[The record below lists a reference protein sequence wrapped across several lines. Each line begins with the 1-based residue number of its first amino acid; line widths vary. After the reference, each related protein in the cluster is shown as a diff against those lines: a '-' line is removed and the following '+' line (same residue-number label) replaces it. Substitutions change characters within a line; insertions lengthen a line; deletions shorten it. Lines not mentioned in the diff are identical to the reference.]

1 MILAISGGV
10 AYILLIIIAVVIVT
24 FPINRAI
31 KKNEKNKLKQQDM
44 MNDLNSFILKYEAEK
59 SRAEKAKA
67 EEEAAASEKAET
79 EEETAASNVTEAETP
94 AEDA

>member
-31 KKNEKNKLKQQDM
+31 KKNEKNKLRQQNM

-59 SRAEKAKA
+59 SRAEKEKEA
-67 EEEAAASEKAET
+67 EKKISET
-79 EEETAASNVTEAETP
+79 EQL
-94 AEDA
+94 

>member
-1 MILAISGGV
+1 MVRVPFLQ
-10 AYILLIIIAVVIVT
+10 AVFSVVL
-24 FPINRAI
+24 
-31 KKNEKNKLKQQDM
+31 LKQQDM

>member
-31 KKNEKNKLKQQDM
+31 KKNEKNKLKQQNM

-67 EEEAAASEKAET
+67 EEEAAAS
-79 EEETAASNVTEAETP
+79 NVTEAQTP